1 VVSSSSCERNW
12 SSYSFVHSKARNR
25 LLPSRAEDSVYVY
38 TNSRVLNQNVPFI
51 DKAATEW
58 YMQTVV
64 SKDSD
69 SEGPT
74 DLFDDY
80 DDVSDFDTPNMSI
93 DDEYP
98 RAIKRTGRAA
108 TASSGNQRRWAGP
121 PRVQD

>member
-1 VVSSSSCERNW
+1 
-12 SSYSFVHSKARNR
+12 
-25 LLPSRAEDSVYVY
+25 VYVY

-98 RAIKRTGRAA
+98 RAIKRLQQQAQGIREDGRGLQESK
-108 TASSGNQRRWAGP
+108 TRLHTM
-121 PRVQD
+121 